1 MVELVTIFKI
11 ERLNDKLEQLIP
23 IEVIPGFYDEDEE
36 SFIAED
42 DTVYK
47 HLEQVKY
54 PSVGYF
60 GRRPLYEDEDDDIEI
75 TDEEIEKT
83 ARKQLN
89 YYLDYIY
96 IRHTDHP
103 GKIFSMTPGEDIER
117 IYDIDTKSSS
127 KNIEIDIP
135 KEIEK
140 QVKKTIKGQDE
151 AVRKIVTSLWT
162 SIKFDNLS
170 KRNMLV
176 LGPSGV
182 GKTAIFKK
190 IQKILGIPM
199 TIFPVPGLSQAGYEG
214 RNTDEILKQLYF
226 DCDGD
231 EELLKGKS
239 IVILDEIDKL
249 AYNQTSSGDVSTL
262 GVQNELLK
270 IVEGVKRTV
279 EINQEGDYFDID
291 TSNII
296 FIGIGAFS
304 ELYQKEKGT
313 TIGFGNPQN
322 NIKQEKAINSDR
334 LIKYGLKKELVGR
347 FPIIVELNAMTKEIL
362 KDIILNSD
370 ESELKLTLKALKS
383 LGVKIRNLDEVIDL
397 IVEDAIKK
405 EIGARGL
412 VSTINDI
419 FLEIFYTVA
428 NNPGK
433 YSEIIIGSNI
443 LKDNKDFHLVRKNT
457 KVRKKTR

>member
-11 ERLNDKLEQLIP
+11 EKLNDKLEQLIP
-23 IEVIPGFYDEDEE
+23 IKVIPGFYDEDEE
-36 SFIAED
+36 AFIAED

-47 HLEQVKY
+47 HLEEVKY
-54 PSVGYF
+54 PQLGYF
-60 GRRPLYEDEDDDIEI
+60 GRRKVYEDDDIEY
-75 TDEEIEKT
+75 TEEEIMKL
-83 ARKQLN
+83 ARSQLS

-96 IRHTDHP
+96 VRHIDYPNMIFSLDP
-103 GKIFSMTPGEDIER
+103 GKDFER
-117 IYDIDTKSSS
+117 IFDIDSKSSS
-127 KNIEIDIP
+127 REVTLDIP
-135 KEIEK
+135 MEIEK

-170 KRNMLV
+170 KRNMLIV
-176 LGPSGV
+176 GPSGV

-231 EELLKGKS
+231 ESLLSGKS

-249 AYNQTSSGDVSTL
+249 AYNQNSSGDVSTL

-279 EINQEGDYFDID
+279 EINQEGEYFDID

-296 FIGIGAFS
+296 FVGIGAFS
-304 ELYQKEKGT
+304 ELYQKEKT
-313 TIGFGNPQN
+313 STIGFNSHQDEDSVKRN
-322 NIKQEKAINSDR
+322 INSDR

-362 KDIILNSD
+362 KDIVINSD
-370 ESELKLTLKALKS
+370 ESELKLTIKALKS
-383 LGVKIRNLDEVIDL
+383 LGIKIRNLDEVIDL
-397 IVEDAIKK
+397 IVDDAISK

-428 NNPGK
+428 NSPDK
-433 YSEIIIGSNI
+433 YSEILIGANI
-443 LKDNKDFHLVRKNT
+443 LNDNKDFRLIRRAT
-457 KVRKKTR
+457 KVKKKTK